1 MKSYKLIIYFLVAI
15 YYYLL
20 QSFSLYSHHTG
31 SGLDTTQFNVRF
43 LGQDADKGGFPP
55 TYFIVSNDYNRGAQ
69 ENRNINT
76 TTVYGE
82 SIFMN
87 GLFTVNANFSYIYY
101 DQKERSDFAR
111 YGKPYVGSKLFPFYK
126 TQAENTYFFFLEGRV
141 GFPTSAVNQ
150 KFIDSNYWTAQG
162 NLAFGYLLK
171 SISIVGRVG
180 GEIPISRYTGDRT
193 TEYDEVP
200 YILRP
205 PQTFSYNQIDKIEL
219 KKTTNASGFISYIIN
234 NHISFFVGYLYR
246 TPFNGIQ
253 KDRSTGDKI
262 PSIFREASVGL
273 NYRFN
278 EKYMLTFTYRNP
290 LYRGKDFRP
299 YESSISV
306 ALVFNL

>member
-1 MKSYKLIIYFLVAI
+1 MRFNKGLLHLLAATF
-15 YYYLL
+15 YYLL
-20 QSFSLYSHHTG
+20 FFFPIEAHHTG

-43 LGQDADKGGFPP
+43 LGQEEDKGGFPP

-76 TTVYGE
+76 TNVYGE
-82 SIFMN
+82 SIFMR

-126 TQAENTYFFFLEGRV
+126 TQAENNYFFFLEGRV

-150 KFIDSNYWTAQG
+150 KFIDSNYWTGQG
-162 NLAFGYLLK
+162 NIALGYLLK
-171 SISIVGRVG
+171 SISIVGRIG
-180 GEIPISRYTGDRT
+180 GEIPISRYTGDRSN
-193 TEYDEVP
+193 EYDEVP

-205 PQTFSYNQIDKIEL
+205 PQVFNYNQIDKIEL
-219 KKTTNASGFISYIIN
+219 KKTTNASGFVSYIVN
-234 NHISFFVGYLYR
+234 NHISFFAGYLYR

-253 KDRSTGDKI
+253 KDRTSGDKV
-262 PSIFREASVGL
+262 PLIFREVSGGI

-278 EKYMLTFTYRNP
+278 EKYMLTVTYRNP

-299 YESSISV
+299 YESSISI